1 MSKKTYK
8 LFLFIFYILSFINY
22 SVSQEKRY
30 FPKCGVY
37 EDNIIPIKIEG
48 IPIDKETSSSKRGLD
63 SEKNFKDFNIYL
75 DLENLDIE
83 IQQNNL
89 TQYREIYVSSMTKA
103 INTLTKLLKV
113 LPMET
118 NYYINDE
125 NLRDIGLV
133 SWDKTKFGTEAY
145 NNNRTT
151 LRSLGIDLVIFGKIV
166 DVDPSTLASAGARLL
181 DSNNR
186 PFAGLVNINKNVNY
200 SLDKSRE
207 YLESIILHEFTH
219 ILGFANHFFEKYFHN
234 VYWEVDTYG
243 VNRTYINS
251 SKVLEV
257 AKKYFDCNDLKKKE

>member
-1 MSKKTYK
+1 MLKRTFNIY
-8 LFLFIFYILSFINY
+8 LFIFYTLSLIN
-22 SVSQEKRY
+22 SQEKRY

-37 EDNIIPIKIEG
+37 EENFTPIVLKG
-48 IPIDKETSSSKRGLD
+48 IPFKNNSSSIKRKLD

-83 IQQNNL
+83 IEQNNL

-118 NYYINDE
+118 NYYISDE

-145 NNNRTT
+145 KQNKTT

-186 PFAGLVNINKNVNY
+186 PFVGLVNINKNVNY

-219 ILGFANHFFEKYFHN
+219 ILGFANHFFEK
-234 VYWEVDTYG
+234 
-243 VNRTYINS
+243 
-251 SKVLEV
+251 
-257 AKKYFDCNDLKKKE
+257 